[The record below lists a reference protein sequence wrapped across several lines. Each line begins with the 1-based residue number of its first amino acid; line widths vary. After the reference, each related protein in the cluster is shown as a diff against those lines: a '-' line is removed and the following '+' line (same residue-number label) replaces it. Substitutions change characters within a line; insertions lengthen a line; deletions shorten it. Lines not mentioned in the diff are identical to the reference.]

1 MRKHLLAAG
10 LLLIGSA
17 GLTAAEPEQNA
28 QAPQASQAPQA
39 NQASQPESKPSDKA
53 EAEGGGLQNQ
63 ICRMIET
70 AASRHALPPAFL
82 TRLIWQESSFR
93 PHVVS
98 SAGAQGI
105 AQFMPGTAGERGL
118 ADPFDPEQAIPKA
131 AELLAEL
138 RVRFG
143 NLGLAAA
150 AYNGG
155 PARVA
160 AWLAGTG
167 GLPFETRNYVEI
179 ITRRPVE
186 DWRDKAEAKA
196 QEAELA
202 HGRNCAETALLIRQH
217 EPTRFAGSALMS
229 PWGVQIAGSFNKR
242 AALAAFGRAQKQF
255 AVLLGPVE
263 PMVIGKRTAGRGFS
277 RFYHIRAPAASRAA
291 ANALCVKIEKAGG
304 ACAVLKT

>member
-1 MRKHLLAAG
+1 LRRRIERRGLFAAT
-10 LLLIGSA
+10 LICIVFSA
-17 GLTAAEPEQNA
+17 APA
-28 QAPQASQAPQA
+28 Q
-39 NQASQPESKPSDKA
+39 
-53 EAEGGGLQNQ
+53 AEGGGDLRAEV
-63 ICRMIET
+63 CRMIE
-70 AASRHALPPAFL
+70 AASAQQGLPAAFL

-131 AELLAEL
+131 AQFLAEL
-138 RVRFG
+138 KLRFG

-167 GLPFETRNYVEI
+167 GLPYETRNYVEI
-179 ITRRPVE
+179 VTRHSAE
-186 DWRDKAEAKA
+186 DWRDGAGAA
-196 QEAELA
+196 PQEADLA
-202 HGRNCAETALLIRQH
+202 KSGNCLETAALIARS
-217 EPTRFAGSALMS
+217 EPLQFAGSTLTA
-229 PWGVQIAGSFNKR
+229 PWGVQISGAFKR
-242 AALAAFGRAQKQF
+242 GAALAAYGRARRQF
-255 AVLLGPVE
+255 ASLIGDVE
-263 PMVIGKRTAGRGFS
+263 PMILGRRAPGRGFA
-277 RFYHIRAPAASRAA
+277 RFWHVRVPSQSRAA
-291 ANALCVKIEKAGG
+291 ANALCGNIERAGG